1 VTAAWSV
8 STPWATPTT
17 SWSGAS
23 LGGDEPI
30 PRNAT
35 RTATV
40 AQRTTSTVSLAG
52 YATSSATVAAFATS
66 TPGVSD
72 G

>member
-1 VTAAWSV
+1 MAANWSV
-8 STPWATPTT
+8 STPWATPTI

-23 LGGDEPI
+23 LGGGEPI

-35 RTATV
+35 STPTIE
-40 AQRTTSTVSLAG
+40 QRTTSTVSLAG
-52 YATSSATVAAFATS
+52 YATSTATVAAFATS